1 MKSPENLTA
10 QCQLPREDNG
20 HTHNSHPCFHPEE
33 ENPSPKLCS
42 SEPAA
47 ASQPSHL
54 TSIIPDPARCSR
66 FSLHGLGTLLLPQVP
81 QPGFKHRNRNTALIS
96 PSKRTFENHSRC
108 TAESDWED
116 LGDTD
121 EAPDEVKTKARLAAW
136 TDLTSDV
143 APDVAPGDVSSLS
156 VLEPSEARD
165 KSQDVPVE
173 SALLALCRTES
184 ISTASSGID
193 IDALPSVTSHL
204 DTPFTP
210 VADQFPTSVWEE
222 CQFSALRSS
231 TDLIHGSLES
241 NKALADLIDVLGL
254 DSNVAGGKGLSNEA
268 PVESKNNSEMPLC
281 PSRKDTLLDS
291 QLSVAP
297 PTEPLLPP
305 SPTTP
310 KYTTMS
316 ASYRST
322 LNHSSSFTKPNLFSS
337 RKELNQSFHP
347 ILDIEVKKFSPPLT
361 QALKSPSLHPRRSRD
376 RSVPEPDGPRS
387 NRKSFL
393 PDMSGWIV
401 ETEER
406 LKRVKGPSAQPKLP
420 KPYMDHLPPTLDR
433 LLPGKKGKRQTSKL
447 FPKFLSRSTK
457 PPPPHWPPVS
467 PSQPALSN
475 QDSYQDSLARTPTT
489 RPRPSSLKTSRFER
503 RANRVDGSDSSMES
517 SIPPLPIM
525 PHPNAYSVGSPV
537 G

>member
-10 QCQLPREDNG
+10 QSQLPEEDNG
-20 HTHNSHPCFHPEE
+20 HTHNSHLCSHSEE
-33 ENPSPKLCS
+33 SPSPNLSS

-47 ASQPSHL
+47 APQPSHL
-54 TSIIPDPARCSR
+54 TSIIPDPARYSR

-81 QPGFKHRNRNTALIS
+81 QPGLKHRNRNTSLIS
-96 PSKRTFENHSRC
+96 PSKQTFENHSRC
-108 TAESDWED
+108 TTESDWED

-121 EAPDEVKTKARLAAW
+121 EALDEVKTKARLAAW

-143 APDVAPGDVSSLS
+143 AADVASGDVSSLS
-156 VLEPSEARD
+156 VLEPNETRD
-165 KSQDVPVE
+165 RSQDLPVE
-173 SALLALCRTES
+173 SALLPRCRTDS

-204 DTPFTP
+204 GAPFTP

-268 PVESKNNSEMPLC
+268 PVESKKNSEVPLC

-291 QLSVAP
+291 QLPVTP
-297 PTEPLLPP
+297 PTELLLPP

-310 KYTTMS
+310 KYTTVA
-316 ASYRST
+316 ASHRST
-322 LNHSSSFTKPNLFSS
+322 LDHPNSFTKPNLFSL

-347 ILDIEVKKFSPPLT
+347 ILDIEVKKFSPPVT
-361 QALKSPSLHPRRSRD
+361 QTLKLPSLHPRRSRD
-376 RSVPEPDGPRS
+376 RSLPEPDGPRN

-406 LKRVKGPSAQPKLP
+406 LRKVKGPSTEPKLP
-420 KPYMDHLPPTLDR
+420 RPYMDHLPPTLDS
-433 LLPGKKGKRQTSKL
+433 LLPGKKAKRQTSKI
-447 FPKFLSRSTK
+447 FSKFLYRSNK

-467 PSQPALSN
+467 PSQPALLT
-475 QDSYQDSLARTPTT
+475 QDLLGRTPTT
-489 RPRPSSLKTSRFER
+489 RPRPSSLKASRFER
-503 RANRVDGSDSSMES
+503 RSSRVDGSDSSMEA

-525 PHPNAYSVGSPV
+525 PHPNAYSVASPM